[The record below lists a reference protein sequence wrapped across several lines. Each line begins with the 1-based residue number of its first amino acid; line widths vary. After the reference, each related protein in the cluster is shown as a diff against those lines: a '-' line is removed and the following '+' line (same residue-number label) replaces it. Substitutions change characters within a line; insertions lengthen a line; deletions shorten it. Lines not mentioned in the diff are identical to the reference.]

1 MWQSVLVRTPRQTR
15 TPRLQYPNDA
25 KHHLR
30 PAPQAELLVMMAHM
44 MGRTLVLPDHLCVQ
58 IDHLRGPLSVN
69 DFHDYG
75 GMASWVPIITMQQ
88 YLNSRSLPADDPARA
103 DSEALRSYLNDP
115 NRHMVRLRLQQRVLL
130 RWQP

>member
-1 MWQSVLVRTPRQTR
+1 
-15 TPRLQYPNDA
+15 
-25 KHHLR
+25 
-30 PAPQAELLVMMAHM
+30 MMAHM

-75 GMASWVPIITMQQ
+75 GMASWVPIVTMQQ
-88 YLNSRSLPADDPARA
+88 YLDSRGLPADDPVRA

-115 NRHMVRLRLQQRVLL
+115 NRHTVRLRRPQRGHLH
-130 RWQP
+130 WQPWVGMQMYGKGCPVYTLC